1 MRREVT
7 AALTASLVVFGQAA
21 PLLAY
26 TRGGGRG
33 SVSAASR
40 SGGFSHSGGS
50 GSWQGGGGSVSG
62 SRNVTQTGEGYNV
75 RTSRSRPRA
84 APRRAST
91 RTSTP
96 RTQRRAHL
104 ITTNAWG
111 QSASRERTVE
121 GRGATPR
128 SNM

>member
-40 SGGFSHSGGS
+40 SGSYSSSGAPAPG
-50 GSWQGGGGSVSG
+50 
-62 SRNVTQTGEGYNV
+62 
-75 RTSRSRPRA
+75 RA
-84 APRRAST
+84 AAETLRA
-91 RTSTP
+91 
-96 RTQRRAHL
+96 RA
-104 ITTNAWG
+104 T
-111 QSASRERTVE
+111 
-121 GRGATPR
+121 
-128 SNM
+128 